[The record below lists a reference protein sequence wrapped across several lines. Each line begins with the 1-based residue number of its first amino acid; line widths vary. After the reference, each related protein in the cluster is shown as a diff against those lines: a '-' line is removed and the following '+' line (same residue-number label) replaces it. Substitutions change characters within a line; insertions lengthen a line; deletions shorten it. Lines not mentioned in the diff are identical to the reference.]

1 VLVFNHGVN
10 KLIKGILFDFDG
22 VAVKSMEQHYEAWS
36 KALAEKG
43 ASIDREDF
51 YMLEG
56 QGVKE
61 ISNAIGRKFNLD
73 QKDTDEL
80 GGRKSFY
87 YKQIMKLEFYPY
99 FFELLKVLKQKKLKM
114 GVVTGGARHRVKAV
128 VENHFSDYFECLI
141 TVDDVERGKPFPDP
155 FLKGAELLGLKPD
168 ECIVV
173 ENAPKGIEAAVKAG
187 MTVIAVK
194 TTLKEKHLN
203 QAHFVVA
210 DFQAVEKTILSH
222 L

>member
-1 VLVFNHGVN
+1 M
-10 KLIKGILFDFDG
+10 IKGVLFDFDG
-22 VAVKSMEQHYEAWS
+22 VAVKSMEQHYEAWIR
-36 KALAEKG
+36 ALAEKG
-43 ASIDREDF
+43 ASIETEDF

-61 ISNAIGRKFNLD
+61 ISNAIGRKFSLS

-80 GGRKSFY
+80 GERKSFY

-99 FFELLKVLKQKKLKM
+99 FFELLKVLQGRKLKM
-114 GVVTGGARHRVKAV
+114 GVVTGGAKSRVTSV
-128 VENHFSDYFECLI
+128 VENHFSDYFKCLV
-141 TVDDVERGKPFPDP
+141 TVDDVKHGKPFPDP
-155 FLKGAELLGLKPD
+155 FLKGAELLELKPN

-194 TTLKEKHLN
+194 TTLTEKYLD
-203 QAHFVVA
+203 QAHFVVD
-210 DFQAVEKTILSH
+210 DFRAVEKTILN
-222 L
+222 LL

>member
-1 VLVFNHGVN
+1 M
-10 KLIKGILFDFDG
+10 IKGVLFDFDG

-43 ASIDREDF
+43 GSIDKEDF

-56 QGVKE
+56 QGIKE
-61 ISNAIGRKFNLD
+61 ISNAIGRKFNLN
-73 QKDTDEL
+73 QKDTDQL
-80 GGRKSFY
+80 GERKSFY

-99 FFELLKVLKQKKLKM
+99 FFELLKVLKNRKCKM
-114 GVVTGGARHRVKAV
+114 GVVTGGARSRVSAV
-128 VENHFSDYFECLI
+128 VENNFGDYFECLV

-155 FLKGAELLGLKPD
+155 FLRGAELLGLKPD

-173 ENAPKGIEAAVKAG
+173 ENAPMGIEAAIKAG

-194 TTLKEKHLN
+194 TTLTEKYLDR
-203 QAHFVVA
+203 AHFMVD
-210 DFQAVEKTILSH
+210 DFQAVEKTILS
-222 L
+222 LL